1 MRIRKEAVIGVAVL
15 VFFAA
20 ALTMFLNIQK
30 SRARDGM
37 ALRIAGISGRDGP
50 PETIEGLRNALV
62 LYEKQIEAH
71 VRDAAQTGVYWKIL
85 AVRLQDRG
93 LHQEAL
99 EALERAMDYNAED
112 PALRYMAGISAA
124 RIAKGTPDTIGAD
137 QRDRY
142 YALSESAFLTAIDLD
157 GTYSR
162 PRYALGVLYTFDLNR
177 PGDAIPHL
185 VRFLELSKN
194 DVDGMFVL
202 ARAYYMTSQ
211 YREALELYDRILSIT
226 KDADKKREA
235 ERNKRHI
242 MEAYYG

>member
-1 MRIRKEAVIGVAVL
+1 MKIRKEAVAGLVVL
-15 VFFAA
+15 VIVAA
-20 ALTMFLNIQK
+20 GLTLFLNIQK
-30 SRARDGM
+30 SRARSGM
-37 ALRIAGISGRDGP
+37 ASRIAGISGRGGP
-50 PETIEGLRNALV
+50 PETVEGLRNALA
-62 LYEKQIEAH
+62 LYEKRIEAH
-71 VRDAAQTGVYWKIL
+71 VRDAAQAGVYWKIL

-93 LHQEAL
+93 LHLEAL
-99 EALERAMDYNAED
+99 EALEQAMNYNAED
-112 PALRYMAGISAA
+112 PALRYMTGISAA
-124 RIAKGTPDTIGAD
+124 RVAKGTPETIGEGR
-137 QRDRY
+137 RDRY

-157 GTYSR
+157 GSYSR

-202 ARAYYMTSQ
+202 ARAYYMMSQ

-226 KDADKKREA
+226 KDADKKQEA